1 MYVGLAASPAHGAGG
16 EAEVAVVRAVGPD
29 TAVEVGLVQLGASG
43 GVAALH
49 TRGHVILEYW
59 YYQ

>member
-29 TAVEVGLVQLGASG
+29 TAVEVGLVQLGAGG
-43 GVAALH
+43 GVAALY
-49 TRGHVILEYW
+49 TRCHVILE
-59 YYQ
+59 